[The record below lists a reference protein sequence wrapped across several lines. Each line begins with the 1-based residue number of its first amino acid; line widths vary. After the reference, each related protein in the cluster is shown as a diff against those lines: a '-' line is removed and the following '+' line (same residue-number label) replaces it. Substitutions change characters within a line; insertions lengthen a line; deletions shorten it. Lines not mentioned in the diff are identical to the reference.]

1 MAASPLTADTDSGL
15 TAPEQFAR
23 RQLVQHGSAYLGKEM
38 TKAGLAA
45 IAYGSQPID
54 LKRTSHLMPRGSS
67 GERSLSPRSGTKY
80 KSPRNNRWGANYET
94 DVRSKTGTTRPSS
107 RTSLRSP
114 VIRGT
119 GTLLVIGGR
128 IVPILG
134 VAWAL
139 HDLATYGKDSETYEL
154 YDQQDE
160 LLNDFGESIVPSFK
174 ATLSM
179 AKTAAKIYTYSQI
192 GLNLFD

>member
-1 MAASPLTADTDSGL
+1 MAVSPLTADTDSGL
-15 TAPEQFAR
+15 TTPEQFAR

-54 LKRTSHLMPRGSS
+54 LKRTSNLMPRGSAN
-67 GERSLSPRSGTKY
+67 EPSLKDPGKKY

-107 RTSLRSP
+107 RTSIRSP
-114 VIRGT
+114 LIRTVGT
-119 GTLLVIGGR
+119 YLVVGGR
-128 IVPILG
+128 IVPVLG

-139 HDLATYGKDSETYEL
+139 HDIATYGKDSDVAQFERKNRDL
-154 YDQQDE
+154 IG
-160 LLNDFGESIVPSFK
+160 DFGESIGPSFRS
-174 ATLSM
+174 TLSM
-179 AKTAAKIYTYSQI
+179 AKTAGKIYAYSQI

>member
-1 MAASPLTADTDSGL
+1 MAVSPLTADTDSGL
-15 TAPEQFAR
+15 SKPEQFAR
-23 RQLVQHGSAYLGKEM
+23 RQLVQHGSVYLGKEM

-45 IAYGSQPID
+45 IAYGSQPVD
-54 LKRTSHLMPRGSS
+54 LKRTSHLMPRDSIGQ
-67 GERSLSPRSGTKY
+67 RSLKEPGTKY
-80 KSPRNNRWGANYET
+80 KSPVNNRWGANYET
-94 DVRSKTGTTRPSS
+94 DVRSKSGTTRPSS
-107 RTSLRSP
+107 RTSIRSP

-139 HDLATYGKDSETYEL
+139 HDVATYGKDSEVAQLERKNREYIGNFGDNVTTL
-154 YDQQDE
+154 YH
-160 LLNDFGESIVPSFK
+160 SA
-174 ATLSM
+174 ATIGKVV
-179 AKTAAKIYTYSQI
+179 AFSQF